1 MASETVR
8 LRGRPAHTPGTTIL
22 SYTPNGRQ
30 VITAG
35 SNSAIRIF
43 TIGGKDEPKTVDD
56 GVDGRLGIA
65 ATNDSFI
72 IGAED
77 GTVWKYELETGQM
90 DKLLV
95 RCALP
100 VRDLSLSKD
109 GDWVAVASDELVVK
123 VVNLHD
129 MTIVKYL
136 RYQSKGVK
144 HVNFDPTGRFIAV
157 SGSDGIIYIYSVDGP
172 QPELVKKIDG
182 IIGRLE
188 TDHEATSR
196 AVWHPDARAFAAV
209 EPTRDI
215 AIVSTRDWT
224 KQNVFSAGHNA
235 DITALAWS
243 PNGALLASA
252 GADRQILLWET
263 KSQSILR
270 RYDIPNVINL
280 AWHPVD
286 NTLSFTTSDGELF
299 IYEDFVS
306 PEYRSLL
313 DKPLESA
320 PLLSAAPQEHRSI
333 PSRPLTN
340 GVRTGPES
348 RQRRGTP
355 DSLDDILGPMDEDDG
370 FIEDDDGA
378 GYVEINKFGK
388 RAPDFRDDL
397 DGHDHKRR
405 MGMFLQPKR
414 HASFQPGSTPWRGD
428 RRYLC
433 LNLIGFVWTVNQE
446 THHTVTVE
454 FYDRERFRDFHF
466 TDPFLYDKACLNEK
480 GTLFSCQPSDD
491 HAATIFYRPHE
502 TWTVRADW
510 RTQLPEG
517 ESITA
522 IALSNSY
529 IAVSTSADY
538 VRVYTLFGTPFRI
551 YRQKSRSITC
561 AAWRDYV
568 LTVGNGPVGSD
579 GMTTLTYS
587 IENVKRDEIYQNE
600 DHVALP
606 DSTELRSVFF
616 SDTGDPYIY
625 DSSGVLLVLEHWRD
639 RGQARWVP
647 VLDTK
652 LMDRLS
658 DGRKEET
665 YWPVAV
671 AQDTFHCIILKGGDQ
686 YPYFPRPLLS
696 EFEFKI
702 PISSKPRKPSPR
714 DGEDEAMDDATGRDS
729 VNKLEEAF
737 IRSSLFLSLLGAR
750 VTASEAMG
758 GSGEVELRRKEIDID
773 KIVLQLLAI
782 ECREGEERGMK
793 ALELVSMMRDRSGKM
808 LDAARKVAQRYER
821 TVLDEKIRELAERRL
836 MGAEDDDNDDDELA

>member
-43 TIGGKDEPKTVDD
+43 TIGENDEPKTVDD
-56 GVDGRLGIA
+56 GVDGRLGIV

-72 IGAED
+72 MGAED

-123 VVNLHD
+123 IVNIHD

-136 RYQSKGVK
+136 RDQSKGVK

-182 IIGRLE
+182 LISRLE

-196 AVWHPDARAFAAV
+196 AVWHPDGRAFAAA

-215 AIVSTRDWT
+215 AIVSTSDWT
-224 KQNVFSAGHNA
+224 KRKAFPAGHNA

-263 KSQSILR
+263 KTQNILR
-270 RYDIPNVINL
+270 RYDIANVINL

-299 IYEDFVS
+299 IYTDFVP

-320 PLLSAAPQEHRSI
+320 PLFSGAPLEGI

-340 GVRTGPES
+340 GLQNGLES
-348 RQRRGTP
+348 RPRRGTP
-355 DSLDDILGPMDEDDG
+355 DSLDDILGPMDEDDD

-378 GYVEINKFGK
+378 GYAEINQFGK
-388 RAPDFRDDL
+388 RTNATRDEL
-397 DGHDHKRR
+397 DGHDDKRR
-405 MGMFLQPKR
+405 MNMFLQPKR

-446 THHTVTVE
+446 THNTVTVE

-480 GTLFSCQPSDD
+480 GTLFSCQPSDGNP
-491 HAATIFYRPHE
+491 ATIFYRPHE

-510 RTQLPEG
+510 RTELPES

-522 IALSNSY
+522 IALSHSY
-529 IAVSTSADY
+529 IVVTTSADY

-551 YRQKSRSITC
+551 YRQKSRSVTC

-579 GMTTLTYS
+579 GMAKLTYS
-587 IENVKRDEIYQNE
+587 IENVKRDEICQNE
-600 DHVALP
+600 DNVALP
-606 DSTELRSVFF
+606 DSTELRSVLF
-616 SDTGDPYIY
+616 SDDGDPYIY
-625 DSSGVLLVLEHWRD
+625 DSSGVLLVLQHWRKP
-639 RGQARWVP
+639 GQARWVP
-647 VLDTK
+647 LLDTK
-652 LMDRLS
+652 LLDRLS
-658 DGRKEET
+658 GGRKEET

-671 AQDTFHCIILKGGDQ
+671 AQDVFHCIILKGGDK

-696 EFEFKI
+696 EFEFNI
-702 PISSKPRKPSPR
+702 PISKKPKKASN
-714 DGEDEAMDDATGRDS
+714 DGEDENMEDSTTGRDT

-737 IRSSLFLSLLGAR
+737 IRSSLFFSLLDDR
-750 VTASEAMG
+750 ITASEAAG
-758 GSGEVELRRKEIDID
+758 SSGEVELRRKEIDID
-773 KIVLQLLAI
+773 KIILQMLAG

-808 LDAARKVAQRYER
+808 LDAARKVALRYDR

-836 MGAEDDDNDDDELA
+836 MGEDDDNDDDELA

>member
-43 TIGGKDEPKTVDD
+43 TIGEKDEPKTVDD
-56 GVDGRLGIA
+56 GVDGRLGIV

-72 IGAED
+72 MGAED

-123 VVNLHD
+123 IVNIHD

-136 RYQSKGVK
+136 RDQSKGVK
-144 HVNFDPTGRFIAV
+144 HVNFDPSGRFIAV
-157 SGSDGIIYIYSVDGP
+157 SASDGIIYIYSVDGP

-209 EPTRDI
+209 ETTRDI

-224 KQNVFSAGHNA
+224 KQNVFPAGHNA

-299 IYEDFVS
+299 IYEDFVP
-306 PEYRSLL
+306 PEYKSLL

-320 PLLSAAPQEHRSI
+320 PLLSGPPQEHRSI

-340 GVRTGPES
+340 GVRPGLES

-378 GYVEINKFGK
+378 GYVETNKFGK

-405 MGMFLQPKR
+405 MGMFMQSKR
-414 HASFQPGSTPWRGD
+414 HVSFQPGSTPWRGD

-446 THHTVTVE
+446 TNHTVTVE

-480 GTLFSCQPSDD
+480 GALFSCQPSDD
-491 HAATIFYRPHE
+491 NPATIFYRPHE

-529 IAVSTSADY
+529 IVVTTSADY
-538 VRVYTLFGTPFRI
+538 VRVYTLYGTPFRI
-551 YRQKSRSITC
+551 YRQKSRSVTC

-625 DSSGVLLVLEHWRD
+625 DSSGVLLVLEHWRE

-658 DGRKEET
+658 GGRKEET

-671 AQDTFHCIILKGGDQ
+671 AQDVFHCIILKGGDQ
-686 YPYFPRPLLS
+686 HPYFPRPLLS

-702 PISSKPRKPSPR
+702 PISSKPKKPSAR
-714 DGEDEAMDDATGRDS
+714 DGEDEDMDDAAGRDS
-729 VNKLEEAF
+729 INNLEEAF
-737 IRSSLFLSLLGAR
+737 IRSSLFLSLLDDR
-750 VTASEAMG
+750 VTASEATG

-773 KIVLQLLAI
+773 KIALQLLAV

-821 TVLDEKIRELAERRL
+821 NVLDEKIRELAERRL

>member
-35 SNSAIRIF
+35 SNSAVRIF
-43 TIGGKDEPKTVDD
+43 TIGEKDEPKTVDD
-56 GVDGRLGIA
+56 GVDGRMGIV

-72 IGAED
+72 MGAED

-109 GDWVAVASDELVVK
+109 KDWVAVASDELVVK
-123 VVNLHD
+123 IVNIHD

-136 RYQSKGVK
+136 REQSKGVK
-144 HVNFDPTGRFIAV
+144 HVNFDPSGRFIAV
-157 SGSDGIIYIYSVDGP
+157 SCSDGIIYIYSVDGP

-215 AIVSTRDWT
+215 AIISMSDWT
-224 KQNVFSAGHNA
+224 KQNVFPAGHNA

-263 KSQSILR
+263 KTQKILR
-270 RYDIPNVINL
+270 RYDVPNVINL

-299 IYEDFVS
+299 IYEEFVP

-320 PLLSAAPQEHRSI
+320 PLLSGAPQEHRGI

-340 GVRTGPES
+340 GVRTALES
-348 RQRRGTP
+348 RPRGGSP

-378 GYVEINKFGK
+378 GYTEINQFGK
-388 RAPDFRDDL
+388 RTNATRDDV
-397 DGHDHKRR
+397 DGHDDKRH

-446 THHTVTVE
+446 THNTVTVE

-480 GTLFSCQPSDD
+480 GALFSCQPSDGNP
-491 HAATIFYRPHE
+491 ATIFYRPHE

-529 IAVSTSADY
+529 IVVTTSANY

-551 YRQKSRSITC
+551 FRQKSQSVTC

-579 GMTTLTYS
+579 GMATLTYS
-587 IENVKRDEIYQNE
+587 IENVKRDEICQNE
-600 DHVALP
+600 DYIALP
-606 DSTELRSVFF
+606 DSTELRNVFF
-616 SDTGDPYIY
+616 SDSGDPYIY
-625 DSSGVLLVLEHWRD
+625 DSSGVLLVLQHWRKP
-639 RGQARWVP
+639 GQARWVP
-647 VLDTK
+647 LLDTK

-658 DGRKEET
+658 SGRKEET

-671 AQDTFHCIILKGGDQ
+671 AQDAFHCIILKGGDR

-702 PISSKPRKPSPR
+702 PISAKPNKGSAG
-714 DGEDEAMDDATGRDS
+714 DGEDEDMNDSAGHDS

-737 IRSSLFLSLLGAR
+737 VRSSLFFSLLDDR
-750 VTASEAMG
+750 VTASEAMS
-758 GSGEVELRRKEIDID
+758 GSGDVELRRKEIDID
-773 KIVLQLLAI
+773 KIVLQMLAI

-793 ALELVSMMRDRSGKM
+793 ALELVSIMRDRSGKM
-808 LDAARKVAQRYER
+808 LDAARKVALRYDR

-836 MGAEDDDNDDDELA
+836 MGAEDDDDEDDELA

>member
-1 MASETVR
+1 MTSETVR

-43 TIGGKDEPKTVDD
+43 TIGEKDEPKTVDD
-56 GVDGRLGIA
+56 GVDGRLGIV

-72 IGAED
+72 MGAED

-123 VVNLHD
+123 IVNIHD

-136 RYQSKGVK
+136 REQSKGVK
-144 HVNFDPTGRFIAV
+144 HVNFDPSGRFIAV

-182 IIGRLE
+182 VIGRLE
-188 TDHEATSR
+188 SDHEATSR
-196 AVWHPDARAFAAV
+196 AVWHPDGRAFAAV

-215 AIVSTRDWT
+215 AVVSTSDWT
-224 KQNVFSAGHNA
+224 KQNAFTGGHNA
-235 DITALAWS
+235 DITSLAWS

-263 KSQSILR
+263 KTQNILR
-270 RYDIPNVINL
+270 RYEAPNVINL

-299 IYEDFVS
+299 IYEDFV
-306 PEYRSLL
+306 PREYRPLL

-320 PLLSAAPQEHRSI
+320 PLISGVPQEQRDI

-340 GVRTGPES
+340 GIQTGLKS
-348 RQRRGTP
+348 RPRGGTP
-355 DSLDDILGPMDEDDG
+355 DSLDDILGPMDEDDD

-378 GYVEINKFGK
+378 GYAEINQFGK
-388 RAPDFRDDL
+388 RTNATRDDIY
-397 DGHDHKRR
+397 GHDDKRR

-446 THHTVTVE
+446 THNTVTVE
-454 FYDRERFRDFHF
+454 FHDRERFRDFHF

-491 HAATIFYRPHE
+491 NPATIFYRPHE

-517 ESITA
+517 ENITA

-529 IAVSTSADY
+529 IVVTTSANY

-551 YRQKSRSITC
+551 FRQKSQSVTC

-568 LTVGNGPVGSD
+568 LTVGNGSVGSD
-579 GMTTLTYS
+579 GMATLTYS

-600 DHVALP
+600 DHVAVP
-606 DSTELRSVFF
+606 DATELRNVFF
-616 SDTGDPYIY
+616 SDSGDPYIY
-625 DSSGVLLVLEHWRD
+625 DSSGVLLVLQHWRKP
-639 RGQARWVP
+639 GQARWVP
-647 VLDTK
+647 ILDTK

-658 DGRKEET
+658 SGRKEET

-671 AQDTFHCIILKGGDQ
+671 AHDAFHCIILKGGDRH
-686 YPYFPRPLLS
+686 PYFPRPLLS
-696 EFEFKI
+696 EFGFKI
-702 PISSKPRKPSPR
+702 PISTRPSKGSAAE
-714 DGEDEAMDDATGRDS
+714 GEDEDMDDSTGRDS

-737 IRSSLFLSLLGAR
+737 IRSSLFFSLLDDR
-750 VTASEAMG
+750 VTASEVVA
-758 GSGEVELRRKEIDID
+758 GSGSVELRKKEIDID
-773 KIVLQLLAI
+773 KILLQMLAI

-808 LDAARKVAQRYER
+808 LDAARKVALRYDR

-836 MGAEDDDNDDDELA
+836 MGAEDDDDDDDELA

>member
-43 TIGGKDEPKTVDD
+43 TIGEKDEPKTVDD
-56 GVDGRLGIA
+56 GVDGHLGIV

-72 IGAED
+72 MGAED
-77 GTVWKYELETGQM
+77 GTVWKYELETAQM

-123 VVNLHD
+123 IVNIHD

-136 RYQSKGVK
+136 RDQSKGVK
-144 HVNFDPTGRFIAV
+144 HVNFDPSGRYIAV

-196 AVWHPDARAFAAV
+196 AVWHPDAKAFAAV

-224 KQNVFSAGHNA
+224 KQNVFPAGHNA

-263 KSQSILR
+263 KTQNILR

-299 IYEDFVS
+299 IYEDFV
-306 PEYRSLL
+306 PAEYRSLL
-313 DKPLESA
+313 EKPLESA
-320 PLLSAAPQEHRSI
+320 PLLSGGPEEHRSI
-333 PSRPLTN
+333 PSRPLMN
-340 GVRTGPES
+340 GVRTTLES
-348 RQRRGTP
+348 CPRDGSP
-355 DSLDDILGPMDEDDG
+355 DSLDDILGPMDEDDD

-378 GYVEINKFGK
+378 GYAETNQFGK
-388 RAPDFRDDL
+388 RSRGARDDL

-405 MGMFLQPKR
+405 MGVFFEPKR

-433 LNLIGFVWTVNQE
+433 LNLVGFVWAVNQE

-480 GTLFSCQPSDD
+480 GALFSCQPSGDNP
-491 HAATIFYRPHE
+491 ATIFYRPHE

-529 IAVSTSADY
+529 IVVTTSADY
-538 VRVYTLFGTPFRI
+538 VRIYTLFGTPFRI
-551 YRQKSRSITC
+551 YRQKSQSVTC

-579 GMTTLTYS
+579 GMATLTYS
-587 IENVKRDEIYQNE
+587 IENVKRDEICQNE

-606 DSTELRSVFF
+606 DSTELQSVFF
-616 SDTGDPYIY
+616 SDSGDPYIY

-647 VLDTK
+647 LLDTK

-658 DGRKEET
+658 GGRKEET

-671 AQDTFHCIILKGGDQ
+671 AQDAFHCIILKGGDR

-702 PISSKPRKPSPR
+702 PISAKPTKPVDG
-714 DGEDEAMDDATGRDS
+714 DGEDKDMDDSAGRDS

-737 IRSSLFLSLLGAR
+737 IRSSLLFSLLDDR
-750 VTASEAMG
+750 VTASEATS

-808 LDAARKVAQRYER
+808 LDAASKVALRYGR

-836 MGAEDDDNDDDELA
+836 MGTEGEDDNDELAP

>member
-43 TIGGKDEPKTVDD
+43 TIGEKDEPKTVDD
-56 GVDGRLGIA
+56 GVDGRLGIV
-65 ATNDSFI
+65 ATNDSYI
-72 IGAED
+72 MGAED

-123 VVNLHD
+123 IVNIHD

-136 RYQSKGVK
+136 RDQSKGVK
-144 HVNFDPTGRFIAV
+144 HVNFDPSGRFIAV
-157 SGSDGIIYIYSVDGP
+157 SSSDGVIYIYSVDGP
-172 QPELVKKIDG
+172 QPELVKKVDG

-224 KQNVFSAGHNA
+224 KQNVFPAGHNA

-299 IYEDFVS
+299 IYEDFVPS
-306 PEYRSLL
+306 EYRSLL

-320 PLLSAAPQEHRSI
+320 PLLSEDPQEHINI
-333 PSRPLTN
+333 PSRPLAN
-340 GVRTGPES
+340 GVQTGLES
-348 RQRRGTP
+348 RPRRGTP

-378 GYVEINKFGK
+378 GYAEINKFGK
-388 RAPDFRDDL
+388 RAHDFRDDL
-397 DGHDHKRR
+397 DGHDNKRR
-405 MGMFLQPKR
+405 MDMFLQSKR

-428 RRYLC
+428 RKYLC

-466 TDPFLYDKACLNEK
+466 TDPFLYDKACLNER
-480 GTLFSCQPSDD
+480 GALFSCQPSDD
-491 HAATIFYRPHE
+491 HPATIFYRPHE

-529 IAVSTSADY
+529 IVVTTSADY

-551 YRQKSRSITC
+551 YRQKSKSVTC

-568 LTVGNGPVGSD
+568 LTVGNGPLGSD

-600 DHVALP
+600 DRVALP
-606 DSTELRSVFF
+606 DSTELQSLFF

-625 DSSGVLLVLEHWRD
+625 DSSGVLLVLEHWRE

-658 DGRKEET
+658 GGRKEET

-671 AQDTFHCIILKGGDQ
+671 AEDAFHCIILKGGDK
-686 YPYFPRPLLS
+686 YPYFPRPLLT

-702 PISSKPRKPSPR
+702 PISSKPKKPSAR
-714 DGEDEAMDDATGRDS
+714 DGEDEDMDDPTGQDS
-729 VNKLEEAF
+729 TNRLEEAF
-737 IRSSLFLSLLGAR
+737 IRSSLFLSLLDDR
-750 VTASEAMG
+750 VTASEATG

-773 KIVLQLLAI
+773 KIVLQLLAV

-836 MGAEDDDNDDDELA
+836 MGADDDDNDDDELA